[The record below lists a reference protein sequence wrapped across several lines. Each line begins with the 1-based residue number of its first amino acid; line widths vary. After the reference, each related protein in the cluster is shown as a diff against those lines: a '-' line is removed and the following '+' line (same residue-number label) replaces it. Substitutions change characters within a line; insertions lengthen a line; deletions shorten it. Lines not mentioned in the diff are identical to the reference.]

1 MLAFKLAIF
10 DQCQSILLC
19 VRILLANLTPFS
31 TTSETLSY
39 TFLLWQFSP
48 VGIFLFTV
56 EPCGATPACQC
67 PHCPPFICFSKTSS
81 LSKSLASSQW
91 CFRFS
96 HSFVLFT
103 LKFGQDLQNSKA
115 PPCHTSLAM
124 ATLYLFLQILSLAKG
139 QGSTLPHQLAHP
151 RLHPAVSQ
159 RA

>member
-1 MLAFKLAIF
+1 MAIF
-10 DQCQSILLC
+10 LHKLPYRNNAIHFFTM
-19 VRILLANLTPFS
+19 A
-31 TTSETLSY
+31 
-39 TFLLWQFSP
+39 
-48 VGIFLFTV
+48 IF
-56 EPCGATPACQC
+56 PCGNFPIHCGALPATPACQC

-103 LKFGQDLQNSKA
+103 LKLGQDLQNGKA
-115 PPCHTSLAM
+115 PPCHTSL